1 MDNCTYS
8 NLIHDVAFIE
18 TINFLKLY
26 SIPFVSQY
34 RCSATSYIRF
44 LNALAITSKRKYKS
58 KGCEQIPNFFVY
70 KFTAQGAEN
79 GSVNV
84 KVYVYTNILQHISIM

>member
-1 MDNCTYS
+1 MDNCTCTK
-8 NLIHDVAFIE
+8 LIHDVAFIE

-44 LNALAITSKRKYKS
+44 LNALEITSKSSINRKAVSIY
-58 KGCEQIPNFFVY
+58 QISSCTSLLL
-70 KFTAQGAEN
+70 KAEMAH
-79 GSVNV
+79 
-84 KVYVYTNILQHISIM
+84 KC